1 MKRMHMIIRL
11 KQAISIYVL
20 ASALSTTVTGCQHYF
35 GTAHAATYYVAT
47 TGDNSNPGTEDKPF
61 RTIAHAVNAM
71 VAGDTTYARG
81 GTYIESAE
89 VRFKRSGT
97 SSAPIRLL
105 NYPGE
110 TPTIRFT
117 DRTNGTHRI
126 SLWNSGGYNKA
137 VGWIVIE
144 GFTITNSA
152 VGIRLYSAN
161 DVIIRGNTI
170 YDNQYQGI
178 LGYGTRILVD
188 RNVINHNGNFSG
200 CAAGTVS
207 CNKEHGI
214 YMNGT
219 AITITNNVIYDNLSY
234 GIQMNGSSS
243 SVYDP
248 SLHAGQEFAVS
259 HNWIIANNTLAYNKY
274 RAGIVV
280 WGSTCNNARIE
291 NNIFYENS
299 RNVRGSANGIDYV
312 GAGSATGIQ
321 VRNNHFY
328 ASGLGGTA
336 SSTGTP
342 PSDLV
347 FTENIVN
354 ISSPEFVNAPVE
366 LPASPNFALTPRSP
380 AIDKGLPPSD
390 EPPGETL
397 RTAFKDA
404 LLKAR
409 RTDFAGTARPQGRAH
424 DIGAY
429 EYRTDGDAQ
438 SPTPVQSV
446 QIR

>member
-1 MKRMHMIIRL
+1 MIIRL
-11 KQAISIYVL
+11 TSVSSGCLL
-20 ASALSTTVTGCQHYF
+20 ASALLITTLGCQHYF
-35 GTAHAATYYVAT
+35 SVAHAATTYYVAV
-47 TGDNSNPGTEDKPF
+47 TGNNSNPGTEDKPF
-61 RTIAHAVNAM
+61 RTIAHAVNTM
-71 VAGDTTYARG
+71 VAGDTTFVHG

-144 GFTITNSA
+144 GLTITNSA
-152 VGIRLYSAN
+152 VGIRFYSAN

-178 LGYGTRILVD
+178 LGYGTRILID
-188 RNVINHNGNFSG
+188 RNIINHNGSFAA

-207 CNKEHGI
+207 CNKQHGI

-219 AITITNNVIYDNLSY
+219 DITITNNVIYDNLSY

-248 SLHAGQEFAVS
+248 LVHAGPEYAAS
-259 HNWIIANNTLAYNKY
+259 SNWIIANNTIAYNAN
-274 RAGIVV
+274 RAGLVV
-280 WGSTCNNARIE
+280 WGWTCLNLRVE

-336 SSTGTP
+336 SSTGTQ

-354 ISSPEFVNAPVE
+354 ISNPAFVNAPAE
-366 LPASPNFALTPRSP
+366 LPVSPNFSLTAQSP

-397 RTAFKDA
+397 RRAFNEA

-429 EYRTDGDAQ
+429 EYRADANDQ
-438 SPTPVQSV
+438 SPTPVQNV